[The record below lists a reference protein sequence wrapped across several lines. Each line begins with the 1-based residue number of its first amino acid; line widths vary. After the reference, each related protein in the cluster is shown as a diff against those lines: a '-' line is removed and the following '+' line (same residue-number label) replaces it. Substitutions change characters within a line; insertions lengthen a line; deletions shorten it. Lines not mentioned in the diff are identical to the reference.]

1 IEITCQTVEQMVAE
15 IMSYPE
21 KSRLQVLAPVVSG
34 RKGEHVKLLNDL
46 QKEGYVRLIGNGET
60 YDISEEFNLDIN
72 KIHSIEDV
80 IDRIIL
86 KEGVESRLADS
97 LESALPLGE
106 GRVIIDFMGE
116 SELLFNEN
124 HACPICGFSID
135 ELEPRLFSFNSPFG
149 ACPTCDG

>member
-1 IEITCQTVEQMVAE
+1 IT
-15 IMSYPE
+15 
-21 KSRLQVLAPVVSG
+21 
-34 RKGEHVKLLNDL
+34 
-46 QKEGYVRLIGNGET
+46 
-60 YDISEEFNLDIN
+60 EEFNLDKN
-72 KIHSIEDV
+72 KKHSIEVV

-124 HACPICGFSID
+124 HACPVCGFSFD
-135 ELEPRLFSFNSPFG
+135 ALEPRLFSFNSPFG
-149 ACPTCDG
+149 ACPTCDGLGTKLEVDLDLVVRSEEHTSELQSRFDIVCRLLLESQISL